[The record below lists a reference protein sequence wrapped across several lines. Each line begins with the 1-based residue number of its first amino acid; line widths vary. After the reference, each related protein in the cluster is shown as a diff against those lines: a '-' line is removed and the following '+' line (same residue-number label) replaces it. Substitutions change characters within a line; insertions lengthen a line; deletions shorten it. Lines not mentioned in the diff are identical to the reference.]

1 MFIKNYKEFLFE
13 VRDKTPEN
21 AGDKIDKSHKEGDH
35 KGIDKE
41 LEKQIEDEL
50 EDISEDCPRCGE
62 HVDACEC
69 AEKDPWSTQV
79 YHRVPAGI
87 KQKSKSKQDFKK

>member
-13 VRDKTPEN
+13 VRDKTPKALSDNIEN
-21 AGDKIDKSHKEGDH
+21 FDKEGTRV
-35 KGIDKE
+35 GADKE
-41 LEKQIEDEL
+41 LEKQVKDEL

-62 HVDACEC
+62 HIDACEC

-79 YHRVPAGI
+79 YHRVPAGD
-87 KQKSKSKQDFKK
+87 KQKSKSKQEFKQ